1 MGLNGKRVVILG
13 GSSGIGLAVAQ
24 AAANEGAKVVVASS
38 NSDRLDRALSSLP
51 AGSEGRVTNLLSN
64 RDVAALFE
72 DLGDF
77 DHLVYTA
84 GEALQIAPL
93 KAIDISTAR
102 SFFELRYW
110 GALAAAKAAQGRLR
124 PGGSI
129 VFTSGVAG
137 ARPGSGWSVA
147 SSICSAME
155 GLTRA
160 LAVELAPIR
169 VNIVSPGV
177 VRHRPLARNGGINSR
192 SALRLRGGAAA
203 GRPCGRGER
212 GRRWISVPDASDL
225 CDRSGVGTRWRRT
238 IGLIPF

>member
-24 AAANEGAKVVVASS
+24 AAAGDGAQVVVASS

-51 AGSEGRVTNLLSN
+51 AGSEGRVTNLLSS
-64 RDVAALFE
+64 REVAALFE

-110 GALAAAKAAQGRLR
+110 GALAAAKAARGKLR

-177 VRHRPLARNGGINSR
+177 VRT
-192 SALRLRGGAAA
+192 ALWREMDESTREALYASEA
-203 GRPCGRGER
+203 GRLPVGHVAE
-212 GRRWISVPDASDL
+212 ASEIADGYL
-225 CDRSGVGTRWRRT
+225 YLMRQTYATGQVLALDGG
-238 IGLIPF
+238 GLLV